1 MLRKAI
7 YPGSFDPPT
16 YGHLDIIERASGF
29 CDELIIGVLKN
40 SAKTS
45 LFSVGERVNMLKAVT
60 KDMDHVR
67 VESFDGLT
75 VEFAKAMGATMI
87 VRGLRALT
95 DFDYE
100 LQLSQINKKL
110 CEDVETVFLS
120 TNLMYSYISSSTVK
134 EVASYGA
141 DISDMVPPYIR
152 DIVVKK
158 IKESQH
164 EQDRATDK

>member
-1 MLRKAI
+1 MLRRAI

-16 YGHLDIIERASGF
+16 YGHLDIIERASQL

-40 SAKTS
+40 SAKTP
-45 LFSVGERVNMLKAVT
+45 LFSADERVNMLKMIT
-60 KDMDHVR
+60 KDMKNVR

-75 VEFAKAMGATMI
+75 VDFARTQGATMM

-110 CEDVETVFLS
+110 CGEVETIFLS

-134 EVASYGA
+134 EVASYNA
-141 DISDMVPPYIR
+141 DISGMVPPYIQ
-152 DIVVKK
+152 DIVEKK
-158 IKESQH
+158 MKERS
-164 EQDRATDK
+164 A

>member
-40 SAKTS
+40 SAKTP

-164 EQDRATDK
+164 EQD